1 MTLDIRTIESMPF
14 AENSYV
20 LRVPGRDD
28 CVVVDPGFEPNLILE
43 HLEDEGLTLAAIL
56 NTHGHVDHIAGNK
69 AMKDAFP
76 NAPIVIG
83 KLDAAMLTDADLNL
97 SGPFGIPITSPPADR
112 LVNHGD
118 AFEYAGMAFDVRFTP
133 GHSPGH
139 VVFLVRGTNMVI
151 GGDVLFREGIGRH
164 DFPGGSLAVLANSIR
179 TQLYTLPEDTVI
191 YPGHGPT
198 TVIGYEKGNNPFV
211 KGIGTE

>member
-1 MTLDIRTIESMPF
+1 MTVDIRTIESMPF

-28 CVVVDPGFEPNLILE
+28 CVVIDPGFEPNLILE

-83 KLDAAMLTDADLNL
+83 EIDAAMLTDADLNL
-97 SGPFGIPITSPPADR
+97 SGPFGIPVTSPPADR
-112 LVNHGD
+112 LVNQGD
-118 AFEYAGMAFDVRFTP
+118 SIESAGMTFDVRFTP

-139 VVFLVRGTNMVI
+139 VVFLVRGTNVVI

-164 DFPGGSLAVLANSIR
+164 DFPGGSFDVLATSIR
-179 TQLYTLPEDTVI
+179 TQLYTLPDDTVI

-198 TVIGYEKGNNPFV
+198 TVTGYEKGNNPFV
-211 KGIGTE
+211 KG

>member
-1 MTLDIRTIESMPF
+1 MLVDIRTIESMPF

-20 LRVPGRDD
+20 LRLPGGDD

-43 HLEDEGLTLAAIL
+43 HLEDEGLTLTAIL

-76 NAPIVIG
+76 DAPIVIG
-83 KLDAAMLTDADLNL
+83 EIDAAMLTDADLNL
-97 SGPFGIPITSPPADR
+97 SGPFGLPITSPAADV

-118 AFEYAGMAFDVRFTP
+118 AIEYAGMTFDVRFTP

-164 DFPGGSLAVLANSIR
+164 DFPGGSFEELAKSIR
-179 TQLYTLPEDTVI
+179 TQLYTLPDDTVI

-198 TVIGYEKGNNPFV
+198 TVVGFEKGNNPFV
-211 KGIGTE
+211 KGS